1 MERLILLPMLSEEKC
16 NTSVVDDSPT
26 LLCRQTGCCA
36 QPGISWLLSVL
47 FSCLDGFFL
56 ICCNMKV
63 TFIGWITPRSLDI
76 RRTDCSQWLFLE

>member
-47 FSCLDGFFL
+47 FSCLDGFFFNL
-56 ICCNMKV
+56 LQYEGH
-63 TFIGWITPRSLDI
+63 FHRLDNI
-76 RRTDCSQWLFLE
+76 KEFGHQED